1 MELIV
6 MQKQFKDDQVLTMV
20 IPSDRIETLLKDDFA
35 IVGRL
40 QIKPQA
46 IVAMDGEPLEV
57 PYETIAEARKA
68 LGKKGKG

>member
-1 MELIV
+1 MIV